1 MIFAKYL
8 PHMYQ
13 GAEHTGRRVLNM
25 GGGGGGSTTSTTYT
39 SNIPEWLRPQ
49 TEALLGAGTQE
60 YFNTKAVPGQPARY
74 DSEGRQISP
83 ATPATYEITGIKPFR
98 PYSEDKESYFAP
110 FTQQQQNVFSEVGGM
125 RTPTGFQTG
134 QQLTGAAGAGGL
146 GTVQGAYGYGGQGA
160 GYGGQGAGYGQ
171 QAAGMGGLYER
182 MATDPM
188 SVEGYMSPYMQQV
201 VERQKLAAI
210 EDAQRANLGA
220 NLGSVRSGTYGGARQ
235 TLAQSQREAA
245 LEKQLGD
252 IQAGGLQSAFEQA
265 QKAQQFGVTAGLQGL
280 QTGVQGAGL
289 GITGAGLGLQGVQA
303 AQAGYGLAGQMGR
316 SLADIAGAQQQADIQ
331 RVGLQSDIGAQQQAR
346 EQGII
351 DQRIQDFALAE
362 QYPFQQLSG
371 YSGLLRGYSTPTSTI
386 SQYRAAQ
393 SPITQLAGTGI
404 QLGGAAQALGVGGGR
419 KAGGQIKSYAQGGI
433 TSVDALESMAE
444 DLSIPQIQQ
453 SVKNKT
459 LPGYVGIPIL
469 ENKVNNAERMKM
481 AQGIAPDMGQEP
493 PIADQVMARADA
505 LQGIDSVA
513 TGAGG
518 GMVAFNNGG
527 VARFQNQGLVAG
539 EPEVTQEMLE
549 EERKRQE
556 MFLGT
561 DPRIAKTKE
570 LLGKQG
576 QESGLDRA
584 MRGLQY
590 VVAGEKI
597 KREGDTSQLEKITQS
612 EMARRKEM
620 TDRQMKLAELEGV
633 DYQQRAG
640 IYKDVTGRQRE
651 KARIAAEQKFKS
663 GQTAAEIASKEKVA
677 ALNRRTQ
684 LEVANSLPD
693 AIRGAEAIRMPGE
706 SLGDALSRYAEST
719 NTKDQYNAAS
729 NLVKVAF
736 EAGSKRFENSIGG
749 SGGNYDL
756 SRAAGGDK
764 KAQDELK
771 MTQEE
776 AEKELKR
783 IKDVYLKEAYSDV
796 GMAPEIANLY
806 LRAPKGSAV
815 NNPLSRYGT

>member
-25 GGGGGGSTTSTTYT
+25 GGGGGGNTTTTGTTYT
-39 SNIPEWLRPQ
+39 SSIPEWLRPQ

-60 YFNTKAVPGQPARY
+60 YFNVDPSGQIR
-74 DSEGRQISP
+74 
-83 ATPATYEITGIKPFR
+83 GIKPFR

-110 FTQQQQNVFSEVGGM
+110 FTQQQQNVFGEVGQMTTSPLYGS
-125 RTPTGFQTG
+125 
-134 QQLTGAAGAGGL
+134 GAALAGQSGVSAL
-146 GTVQGAYGYGGQGA
+146 
-160 GYGGQGAGYGQ
+160 GYGQ

-188 SVEGYMSPYMQQV
+188 SVQGYMSPYMQQV
-201 VERQKLAAI
+201 VERQKQAAI

-252 IQAGGLQSAFEQA
+252 IQAGGLQSAFDQA
-265 QKAQQFGVTAGLQGL
+265 RQAQQFGVTTGLQGL
-280 QTGVQGAGL
+280 QTGLQGL
-289 GITGAGLGLQGVQA
+289 GT
-303 AQAGYGLAGQMGR
+303 AGQMGR
-316 SLADIAGAQQQADIQ
+316 SLADIASAQQQADVQ
-331 RVGLQSDIGAQQQAR
+331 RVGLQSEIGAQQQAR

-371 YSGLLRGYSTPTSTI
+371 YSGLLRGYATPTTTI
-386 SQYRAAQ
+386 NQYKAAQ
-393 SPITQLAGTGI
+393 SPLTQLAGTGI
-404 QLGGAAQALGVGGGR
+404 QLGGVAQAFGMGGGK
-419 KAGGQIKSYAQGGI
+419 KAGGQIKSYAEGGI

-469 ENKVNNAERMKM
+469 QNKVNNAERMKM

-518 GMVAFNNGG
+518 GMVAFERGG
-527 VARFQNQGLVAG
+527 PVQYADGSKGYVFGALVQGARVAAPYVGRAVGRGYKALRDRTLGSTKAG
-539 EPEVTQEMLE
+539 ILALPAGFLLGDDPEKLYKIDDFPGMDLE
-549 EERKRQE
+549 ETALADPAKQQGGANATKQGGPGASAAPAAAPAAPGTPGGKDPVEKELSRAELFALREKEQKD
-556 MFLGT
+556 FLGE
-561 DPRIAKTKE
+561 DPRIAKMQE
-570 LLGKQG
+570 ALAKQG
-576 QESGLDRA
+576 EEGFLDRA
-584 MRGLQY
+584 LRGLQY

-597 KREGDTSQLEKITQS
+597 KKEGDTSQLEKITQS

-620 TDRQMKLAELEGV
+620 ADREMKKAELEGA
-633 DYQQRAG
+633 DYQRKAG
-640 IYKDVTGRQRE
+640 IYKEVAGEERERAKTKADRVFQEKLFDRKLKVQEKIAGMRPESATAELIRLGKSKDPIDRQIY
-651 KARIAAEQKFKS
+651 KDLTASKS
-663 GQTAAEIASKEKVA
+663 GAMTREDAAKL
-677 ALNRRTQ
+677 ALQ
-684 LEVANSLPD
+684 AN
-693 AIRGAEAIRMPGE
+693 PG
-706 SLGDALSRYAEST
+706 LIYPG
-719 NTKDQYNAAS
+719 K
-729 NLVKVAF
+729 
-736 EAGSKRFENSIGG
+736 
-749 SGGNYDL
+749 
-756 SRAAGGDK
+756 
-764 KAQDELK
+764 
-771 MTQEE
+771 
-776 AEKELKR
+776 EKELEDMIAR
-783 IKDVYLKEAYSDV
+783 IMGSV
-796 GMAPEIANLY
+796 GGGGGGGGGVD
-806 LRAPKGSAV
+806 K
-815 NNPLSRYGT
+815 NNPLLK

>member
-25 GGGGGGSTTSTTYT
+25 GGGGGGGPTTSTTYT

-60 YFNTKAVPGQPARY
+60 YFNVDPSGQ
-74 DSEGRQISP
+74 
-83 ATPATYEITGIKPFR
+83 ITGMKPFR
-98 PYSEDKESYFAP
+98 PFSEDKESYFAP
-110 FTQQQQNVFSEVGGM
+110 FTQQQQNVFGEVGGM
-125 RTPTGFQTG
+125 TTSPLYGS
-134 QQLTGAAGAGGL
+134 GAALAGQSGVSAL
-146 GTVQGAYGYGGQGA
+146 
-160 GYGGQGAGYGQ
+160 GYGQ

-188 SVEGYMSPYMQQV
+188 SVQGYMSPYMQQV
-201 VERQKLAAI
+201 VERQKQAAI

-252 IQAGGLQSAFEQA
+252 IQAGGLQSAFDQA
-265 QKAQQFGVTAGLQGL
+265 RQAQQFGVTTGLQGL
-280 QTGVQGAGL
+280 QTGLQGL
-289 GITGAGLGLQGVQA
+289 GT
-303 AQAGYGLAGQMGR
+303 AGQMGR
-316 SLADIAGAQQQADIQ
+316 SLADIASAQQQADVQ
-331 RVGLQSDIGAQQQAR
+331 RVGLQSEIGAQQQAR

-371 YSGLLRGYSTPTSTI
+371 YSGLLRGYSTPTTTI
-386 SQYRAAQ
+386 NQYRAAQ

-404 QLGGAAQALGVGGGR
+404 QLGGAAQALGVGGGK

-518 GMVAFNNGG
+518 GMVAFERGG
-527 VARFQNQGLVAG
+527 PVQYADGSKGYVFGALVQGARVAAPYVGRAVGRGYKALRDRTLGSTKAG
-539 EPEVTQEMLE
+539 ILALPAGFLLGDDPEKLYKIDDFPGMDLE
-549 EERKRQE
+549 ETA
-556 MFLGT
+556 LA
-561 DPRIAKTKE
+561 DPAKQQGGANAT
-570 LLGKQG
+570 KQG
-576 QESGLDRA
+576 GPGAAAANQVTMLVQPAWSWHP
-584 MRGLQY
+584 
-590 VVAGEKI
+590 
-597 KREGDTSQLEKITQS
+597 
-612 EMARRKEM
+612 RR
-620 TDRQMKLAELEGV
+620 
-633 DYQQRAG
+633 
-640 IYKDVTGRQRE
+640 
-651 KARIAAEQKFKS
+651 
-663 GQTAAEIASKEKVA
+663 
-677 ALNRRTQ
+677 
-684 LEVANSLPD
+684 
-693 AIRGAEAIRMPGE
+693 
-706 SLGDALSRYAEST
+706 
-719 NTKDQYNAAS
+719 
-729 NLVKVAF
+729 
-736 EAGSKRFENSIGG
+736 
-749 SGGNYDL
+749 
-756 SRAAGGDK
+756 
-764 KAQDELK
+764 
-771 MTQEE
+771 
-776 AEKELKR
+776 
-783 IKDVYLKEAYSDV
+783 
-796 GMAPEIANLY
+796 
-806 LRAPKGSAV
+806 
-815 NNPLSRYGT
+815 

>member
-1 MIFAKYL
+1 
-8 PHMYQ
+8 MYQ

-25 GGGGGGSTTSTTYT
+25 GGGGGGPTTSTTYT

-60 YFNTKAVPGQPARY
+60 YFRTTPRTVTDPATGQPKTEY
-74 DSEGRQISP
+74 D
-83 ATPATYEITGIKPFR
+83 ITGLKPFR
-98 PYSEDKESYFAP
+98 PYSENKESYFAP

-371 YSGLLRGYSTPTSTI
+371 YSGLLRGYSTPTTTI

-433 TSVDALESMAE
+433 TSVDALESTAE
-444 DLSIPQIQQ
+444 NLSIPQIQQ
-453 SVKNKT
+453 SVK
-459 LPGYVGIPIL
+459 
-469 ENKVNNAERMKM
+469 
-481 AQGIAPDMGQEP
+481 
-493 PIADQVMARADA
+493 
-505 LQGIDSVA
+505 
-513 TGAGG
+513 
-518 GMVAFNNGG
+518 
-527 VARFQNQGLVAG
+527 
-539 EPEVTQEMLE
+539 
-549 EERKRQE
+549 KR
-556 MFLGT
+556 
-561 DPRIAKTKE
+561 
-570 LLGKQG
+570 
-576 QESGLDRA
+576 
-584 MRGLQY
+584 
-590 VVAGEKI
+590 
-597 KREGDTSQLEKITQS
+597 
-612 EMARRKEM
+612 
-620 TDRQMKLAELEGV
+620 
-633 DYQQRAG
+633 
-640 IYKDVTGRQRE
+640 
-651 KARIAAEQKFKS
+651 
-663 GQTAAEIASKEKVA
+663 
-677 ALNRRTQ
+677 
-684 LEVANSLPD
+684 
-693 AIRGAEAIRMPGE
+693 
-706 SLGDALSRYAEST
+706 
-719 NTKDQYNAAS
+719 NAARVRWDS
-729 NLVKVAF
+729 H
-736 EAGSKRFENSIGG
+736 
-749 SGGNYDL
+749 
-756 SRAAGGDK
+756 
-764 KAQDELK
+764 
-771 MTQEE
+771 T
-776 AEKELKR
+776 
-783 IKDVYLKEAYSDV
+783 
-796 GMAPEIANLY
+796 
-806 LRAPKGSAV
+806 
-815 NNPLSRYGT
+815 